1 MVSAVADFDPTSL
14 NVTFPP
20 STIETTASI
29 SLPSII
35 PDTIN
40 EAVEGLVLQLEVVSV
55 DEDGLTESSRHV
67 ALLLITDDDSKI
79 TELQCMLQY
88 LGCFVLSRSCM

>member
-1 MVSAVADFDPTSL
+1 M
-14 NVTFPP
+14 
-20 STIETTASI
+20 
-29 SLPSII
+29 
-35 PDTIN
+35 
-40 EAVEGLVLQLEVVSV
+40 

-88 LGCFVLSRSCM
+88 LGHFVLGAGVGVACDPKHTMQAHF